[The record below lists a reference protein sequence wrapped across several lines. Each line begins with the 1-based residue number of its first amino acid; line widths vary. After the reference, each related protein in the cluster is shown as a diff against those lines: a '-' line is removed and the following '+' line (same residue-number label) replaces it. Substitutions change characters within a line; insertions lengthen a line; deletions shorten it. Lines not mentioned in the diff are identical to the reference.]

1 MAIRNYDEWIVNGFK
16 HQHPAMSFMEIS
28 CTMIDEDIAY
38 LFPSALYRILWKHNL
53 ITPWNGFAHPLN
65 DYFSFSSGAYTLFA
79 AIY

>member
-1 MAIRNYDEWIVNGFK
+1 MAIRNYDELIVNGFK

-53 ITPWNGFAHPLN
+53 ITPWNRPIWESTRPDHAKTS
-65 DYFSFSSGAYTLFA
+65 DKR
-79 AIY
+79 